1 MPLPRR
7 QRSAPDPLVYQQR
20 TLAAITPKQFSDF
33 QELDLERLTEDSVLQ
48 YSTAR
53 RKWEAVGSSFLVDS
67 LIDTGE
73 FVDALID
80 GGDADAENEYVD
92 VFNLDGGG
100 A

>member
-7 QRSAPDPLVYQQR
+7 QQFAPDPLVYQQR
-20 TLAAITPKQFSDF
+20 TVTAITPKRFSEFD
-33 QELDLERLTEDSVLQ
+33 ELNLDALREDSILQ
-48 YSTAR
+48 YNSTDK
-53 RKWEAVGSSFLVDS
+53 KWEAISSSGLVDS

-80 GGDADAENEYVD
+80 GGDADSDSEYVA

>member
-1 MPLPRR
+1 MPIARR
-7 QRSAPDPLVYQQR
+7 QRNIPDPLVYQQR
-20 TLAAITPKQFSDF
+20 TVTAITPKQFSDF
-33 QELDLERLTEDSVLQ
+33 QELNLAALQEDSILQ
-48 YSTAR
+48 YNATD
-53 RKWEAVGSSFLVDS
+53 RKWEAISSSGLVDS

-80 GGDADAENEYVD
+80 GGDADSDSEYVD

>member
-7 QRSAPDPLVYQQR
+7 QRAVTDPLIYQQR
-20 TLAAITPKQFSDF
+20 TVTAITPKRFSEFD
-33 QELDLERLTEDSVLQ
+33 ELNLAALQEDSILQ
-48 YSTAR
+48 YNSTDK
-53 RKWEAVGSSFLVDS
+53 KWEAISSSGLVDS

-80 GGDADAENEYVD
+80 GGDADSDDDYVD